1 MQMTF
6 DATPSEVLMHGHCY
20 QRALWG
26 TSAAHRML
34 HMVPNCTI
42 TEPDDGC
49 CGLAGSFG
57 YEAEHYELSMKI
69 GEQRLF
75 PAVRAAKDAVV
86 IASGVS
92 CREQIEHG
100 TGRHV
105 LHPVEFV
112 AERLRKE

>member
-1 MQMTF
+1 M
-6 DATPSEVLMHGHCY
+6 S
-20 QRALWG
+20 
-26 TSAAHRML
+26 
-34 HMVPNCTI
+34 N
-42 TEPDDGC
+42 
-49 CGLAGSFG
+49 
-57 YEAEHYELSMKI
+57 EARVGIFVIIILIIFVVLSMKI